1 MRLPEQAEESAS
13 GGKPY
18 AGRLAPDAPGA
29 GAGGKGLRSGALGLF
44 SSVVIGMASTAPAYS
59 LAATLGLI
67 VAAVG
72 LQAPIVTM
80 LAFVPMLL
88 IAYAYRELNASNA
101 DCGTTFSWATRAF
114 GPRVGWMGGWGIIV
128 ADIIVMANL
137 AEIAGVYSFRLLGYD
152 TLAEHRVWTTL
163 VGVLW
168 IGVMTAICY
177 VGIEISAAVQCALL
191 LLEVAVLLLFAVTAL
206 VKTYTGNPGTAFHV
220 SASWFNPL
228 DVSSS
233 RALTA
238 GILAAV
244 FIYWGW
250 DTAVTVNE
258 ETAESTRIPGRA
270 AVISTVLLLITYALV
285 ATSVQAFAGVGSS
298 GIGLGNRDN
307 AGDVFSG
314 LGSAVFG
321 THGPGLFLAKLLIL
335 MVLTSSAASTQT
347 TILPLARTVFSMAA
361 HKALPSRFARVHRRF
376 LTPTW
381 STVGM
386 GLASIAFMVL
396 LTVISHDF
404 LADSIGSIGL
414 AIAFYYG
421 LTGFACV
428 WYYRR
433 VLTRGRRDFLFKG
446 LLPGLGGLMMFL
458 LFCYAAFDVYADP
471 GYGKTSIDLP
481 LIGRTGGVTVV
492 GIGALLIG
500 VVLMLIVTHEH
511 TTALRLQRS
520 LLPDRLPPHT
530 AVELAS
536 RYVPADSRT
545 GVGGDWFDAIPLSGT
560 RVGLVVGEVPGH
572 GLRAAASIGRLRMA
586 VRVLSLLDL
595 TPDELL
601 FRLDDM
607 VRQSAREEA
616 AKRRVPGTTDRKP
629 TNEAALGV
637 SCLFAVY
644 DPVSGRCTMAR
655 AGHPMAAVLR
665 PDNTIAT
672 CPELPAGP
680 PLGVGG
686 LPYESTELQ
695 LPPGSLVALFTDG
708 LVQTADGPDKGLGL
722 LAETLAQC
730 SQPLE
735 ELCDRAIAA
744 LLPGPA
750 NDDTTLLLVRTRML
764 AEDQV
769 SAWELPPDPAMV
781 GDARNASTA
790 QLVAWGLGDLAF
802 TTELIVSELV
812 TNAIRYAAGPVHVR
826 LIRDQTLICEVS
838 DTGHTSPHL
847 RHAETDDEGG
857 RGLFIIAQMA
867 QRWGTRYTPT
877 GKTIWVEQA
886 LPEADP
892 LEWTP

>member
-1 MRLPEQAEESAS
+1 MRLPGQDEESPS
-13 GGKPY
+13 GGKPFP
-18 AGRLAPDAPGA
+18 GRPVSDAPVA

-72 LQAPIVTM
+72 PQAPIVTM
-80 LAFVPMLL
+80 LAFIPMLL

-101 DCGTTFSWATRAF
+101 DCGTTFAWATRAF
-114 GPRVGWMGGWGIIV
+114 GPRAGWMGGWGIIV

-152 TLAEHRVWTTL
+152 ALAEHRVWTTL
-163 VGVLW
+163 VGIAW

-177 VGIEISAAVQCALL
+177 IGIEISAAVQCALL
-191 LLEVAVLLLFAVTAL
+191 ILEVAVLLLFAVTAL
-206 VKTYTGNPGTAFHV
+206 IKVYTSHPETAFHV
-220 SASWFNPL
+220 SASWFNPFG
-228 DVSSS
+228 VSSAK
-233 RALTA
+233 ALTA

-270 AVISTVLLLITYALV
+270 AVVSTVLLLITYALV
-285 ATSVQAFAGVGSS
+285 TTSVQAFAGVGSA

-307 AGDVFSG
+307 AGDVLSG

-321 THGPGLFLAKLLIL
+321 THGAGVFLAKLLIL

-347 TILPLARTVFSMAA
+347 TILPLARTVFSMSV
-361 HKALPSRFARVHRRF
+361 HKALPSRFGRVHRRF

-381 STVGM
+381 STVGV
-386 GLASIAFMVL
+386 GLASTAFLVL

-404 LADSIGSIGL
+404 LTDSIGSIGL

-433 VLTRGRRDFLFKG
+433 VLTRSRRDFLFKG
-446 LLPGLGGLMMFL
+446 LLPGLGGLMMFF

-471 GYGKTSIDLP
+471 GYGKTSFDLP

-520 LLPDRLPPHT
+520 LLPDTLPPHT

-560 RVGLVVGEVPGH
+560 RVALVVGEVTGH
-572 GLRAAASIGRLRMA
+572 GLRAAATMGRLRTG
-586 VRVLSLLDL
+586 VRVLARLDL
-595 TPDELL
+595 APDELL

-607 VRQSAREEA
+607 VRQYAREEESKRGAPGA
-616 AKRRVPGTTDRKP
+616 ARKP
-629 TNEAALGV
+629 AHDTVLEV
-637 SCLFAVY
+637 SCLVAVY

-655 AGHPMAAVLR
+655 AGHPTAAVLQ
-665 PDNTIAT
+665 PDSDLTT
-672 CPELPAGP
+672 CPELPACP
-680 PLGVGG
+680 PLGAGG
-686 LPYESTELQ
+686 LPYESTELE
-695 LPPGSLVALFTDG
+695 LSPGSLIALFTDG
-708 LVQTADGPDKGLGL
+708 LVQTTDDPGEGICL
-722 LAETLAQC
+722 LTETLAQYRR
-730 SQPLE
+730 PLE
-735 ELCDRAIAA
+735 ELCDRTVAA

-750 NDDTTLLLVRTRML
+750 NDDATLLLARTRML

-769 SAWELPPDPAMV
+769 TVWELPPDPAMV
-781 GDARNASTA
+781 GDARNAATE
-790 QLVAWGLGDLAF
+790 QLGAWGLDDLAF

-812 TNAIRYAAGPVHVR
+812 TNAIRYAHGPVHVR

-867 QRWGTRYTPT
+867 QRWGTRYTAT

-886 LPEADP
+886 LPS
-892 LEWTP
+892 

>member
-1 MRLPEQAEESAS
+1 MP
-13 GGKPY
+13 G
-18 AGRLAPDAPGA
+18 APGA
-29 GAGGKGLRSGALGLF
+29 GAGRKGLRSGALGLF
-44 SSVVIGMASTAPAYS
+44 SSVAIGIASTAPAYS

-72 LQAPIVTM
+72 PQAPIVTM
-80 LAFVPMLL
+80 LAFIPMLL

-137 AEIAGVYSFRLLGYD
+137 AEIAGIYSFRLFGYD
-152 TLAEHRVWTTL
+152 TLAENRVWTTL

-177 VGIEISAAVQCALL
+177 VGIEISAAVQCVLL
-191 LLEVAVLLLFAVTAL
+191 LLEVAVLLLFAGTAL
-206 VKTYTGNPGTAFHV
+206 VKVYTSNPETAFHV

-228 DVSSS
+228 HVSSS

-270 AVISTVLLLITYALV
+270 AVISTVLLLFTYALV
-285 ATSVQAFAGVGSS
+285 ATSVQAFAGVGTT

-307 AGDVFSG
+307 AEDVFLG

-321 THGPGLFLAKLLIL
+321 THGSGVFLAKLLIL
-335 MVLTSSAASTQT
+335 MVLTSAAASTQT

-381 STVGM
+381 PTVGM
-386 GLASIAFMVL
+386 GLASIAFLVL
-396 LTVISHDF
+396 LTMISHDF

-433 VLTRGRRDFLFKG
+433 VLTRSRRDFLFRG
-446 LLPGLGGLMMFL
+446 LLPGLGGLMML
-458 LFCYAAFDVYADP
+458 SLFCYAAFDVYADP
-471 GYGKTSIDLP
+471 GYGKTSFDLP
-481 LIGRTGGVTVV
+481 LIGPTGGVTVV

-520 LLPDRLPPHT
+520 LLPDSLPPHS

-536 RYVPADSRT
+536 RYVPADNRT

-560 RVGLVVGEVPGH
+560 RVALVVGEVIGH
-572 GLRAAASIGRLRMA
+572 GLRAAATMGRLSTG
-586 VRVLSLLDL
+586 VRVLAGLDL
-595 TPDELL
+595 APDELL

-607 VRQSAREEA
+607 VRQSAQEQT
-616 AKRRVPGTTDRKP
+616 AKRRAPGAVGTKP
-629 TNEAALGV
+629 ADEAALGV

-644 DPVSGRCTMAR
+644 DPVSGWCTMAR
-655 AGHPMAAVLR
+655 AGQPMAAVLP
-665 PDNTIAT
+665 PDSAIAT
-672 CPELPAGP
+672 YPELPAGP
-680 PLGVGG
+680 PLGVSG
-686 LPYESTELQ
+686 LPYESTEFRLA
-695 LPPGSLVALFTDG
+695 PGSIMALFTDG
-708 LVQTADGPDKGLGL
+708 LVQSADDGSGTGLGL
-722 LAETLAQC
+722 LAETLAQ
-730 SQPLE
+730 SSRPLE
-735 ELCDRAIAA
+735 ELCDRAVAA
-744 LLPGPA
+744 LLPGPV
-750 NDDTTLLLVRTRML
+750 NDDATLLLVRTRML

-769 SAWELPPDPAMV
+769 TAWELPPDPARV
-781 GDARNASTA
+781 GDARTASTE
-790 QLVAWGLGDLAF
+790 QLVAWGLDDLVF

-812 TNAIRYAAGPVHVR
+812 TNAIRYAAGPVHIR
-826 LIRDQTLICEVS
+826 LIRDETLICEVS

-867 QRWGTRYTPT
+867 QRWGTRYTAT

-886 LPEADP
+886 LPSG
-892 LEWTP
+892 

>member
-1 MRLPEQAEESAS
+1 MGLPERDEKSAS
-13 GGKPY
+13 GAKPFP
-18 AGRLAPDAPGA
+18 GRPSSDAPVMPVA
-29 GAGGKGLRSGALGLF
+29 GAGGKGLRAGALGLF
-44 SSVVIGMASTAPAYS
+44 SSVAIGMASTAPAYS

-72 LQAPIVTM
+72 RQTPVITM
-80 LAFVPMLL
+80 LAFIPMLL

-137 AEIAGVYSFRLLGYD
+137 AEIAGIYSFRLLGYD
-152 TLAEHRVWTTL
+152 ALAEHQVWPTL
-163 VGVLW
+163 VGVMW

-177 VGIEISAAVQCALL
+177 VGIEISAAIQCGLL
-191 LLEVAVLLLFAVTAL
+191 LIEVSVLLLFAATAL
-206 VKTYTGNPGTAFHV
+206 IKAYTSGPQTAIHV
-220 SASWFNPL
+220 SASWFNPF
-228 DVSSS
+228 DVPSTK
-233 RALTA
+233 ALTA

-270 AVISTVLLLITYALV
+270 AVISTMLLLITYALV
-285 ATSVQAFAGVGSS
+285 ATSVQAFAGVGNS
-298 GIGLGNRDN
+298 GIGLGNGNNSD
-307 AGDVFSG
+307 DVLSG

-321 THGPGLFLAKLLIL
+321 SHGPGIFLAKLLIF

-381 STVGM
+381 STVGV
-386 GLASIAFMVL
+386 GLASIAFLVL

-404 LADSIGSIGL
+404 LADSIGSIGI

-433 VLTRGRRDFLFKG
+433 VLTRSRRDLLFKG
-446 LLPGLGGLMMFL
+446 LLPGLGGLMML
-458 LFCYAAFDVYADP
+458 CLFCYAAFDVYADP
-471 GYGKTSIDLP
+471 DYGKTSIDLP
-481 LIGRTGGVTVV
+481 VIGRTGGVTVV

-500 VVLMLIVTHEH
+500 VVLMLVVTHEH

-520 LLPDRLPPHT
+520 LLPDGLPPQT

-560 RVGLVVGEVPGH
+560 RVGLAVGEVTGH
-572 GLRAAASIGRLRMA
+572 GLRAAAAMGRLRTV
-586 VRVLSLLDL
+586 VRVLARLDL
-595 TPDELL
+595 APDELL
-601 FRLDDM
+601 LRLDDM
-607 VRQSAREEA
+607 VRQAAREEVPKHGASGA
-616 AKRRVPGTTDRKP
+616 AGKRPTD
-629 TNEAALGV
+629 EADLGV

-655 AGHPMAAVLR
+655 AGNPTAAVLP
-665 PDNTIAT
+665 PDSDIVTY
-672 CPELPAGP
+672 PELPAGP

-695 LPPGSLVALFTDG
+695 LPPGSIVALFTDG
-708 LVQTADGPDKGLGL
+708 LVQTADGPDKALGL
-722 LAETLAQC
+722 LAETLTRYRHA
-730 SQPLE
+730 LE
-735 ELCDRAIAA
+735 EFCDRAVAA

-750 NDDTTLLLVRTRML
+750 NDDATLLLVRTRVL

-769 SAWELPPDPAMV
+769 TVWELPPDPAMV
-781 GDARNASTA
+781 ADARNTTTE
-790 QLVAWGLGDLAF
+790 QLGAWGLDDLAF

-812 TNAIRYAAGPVHVR
+812 TNAIRYATGPVHVR
-826 LIRDQTLICEVS
+826 LIRDRTLICEVS

-847 RHAETDDEGG
+847 RHAETDDEDG

-867 QRWGTRYTPT
+867 QRWGTRYTAT
-877 GKTIWVEQA
+877 GKTIWVEQS
-886 LPEADP
+886 LPP
-892 LEWTP
+892 